1 MTFIPTE
8 LFTVSIPGPPVAKG
22 RPRGTAVQDASA
34 KSGVS
39 VRMFTPK
46 RTRTWEALCEETAR
60 WKWRGRPPINH
71 AVTATIV
78 AVFPRT
84 QACDK
89 RKHDGRQWRPK
100 RGDIDNV
107 IKAALDGIQNAGI
120 IEDDALVVA
129 VHGYGVYAAKG
140 EEPHVEITLS
150 TVPDFP
156 LFAPLTL
163 APSRGVR

>member
-8 LFTVSIPGPPVAKG
+8 LFAVSIPGPPVAKG
-22 RPRGTAVQDASA
+22 RPRGTAIKSA
-34 KSGVS
+34 TSKSGMS
-39 VRMFTPK
+39 VRVYTPK
-46 RTRTWEALCEETAR
+46 KTEKWETLCETVAR
-60 WKWRGRPPINH
+60 LRWRGRPPITH

-84 QACDK
+84 KDCDK

-107 IKAALDGIQNAGI
+107 IKAALDGVQNANVI
-120 IEDDALVVA
+120 LDDALVVA

-140 EEPHVEITLS
+140 EEPHVEVTLS
-150 TVPDFP
+150 TVPEHP
-156 LFAPLTL
+156 LFG
-163 APSRGVR
+163 RVM